1 MMVFGY
7 ICVFL
12 CDAVIKLWSLQDGE
26 LAVVVGQQSIA
37 ADGCDD
43 PDGEFNPVPLCVCL
57 ILI

>member
-43 PDGEFNPVPLCVCL
+43 PDGELC
-57 ILI
+57 